1 MPVDIELYYRKYGAM
16 VFRRCRQM
24 LGDDERAQ
32 DAVQEVFLSL
42 IRQNHR
48 LEDGFPSALLYR
60 IATNTCLN
68 ILKREKKSQRRD
80 ENFFD
85 SITAR
90 DDFSANLEARD
101 VLAQLFAGEKE
112 DTMTIAVMRY
122 VDNLTYEEIAEASG
136 LSVSGVRKRLRTLS
150 EKAAKARGII
160 YE

>member
-16 VFRRCRQM
+16 VFRRCRQL
-24 LGDDERAQ
+24 LGDNERAQ

-48 LEDGFPSALLYR
+48 LEEGFPSALLYR

-80 ENFFD
+80 ESFFD
-85 SITAR
+85 SIIAR
-90 DDFSANLEARD
+90 DDFSATLEARD
-101 VLAQLFAGEKE
+101 VLAQLFAGEKD

-122 VDNLTYEEIAEASG
+122 VDALSYEEIAEASG

>member
-24 LGDDERAQ
+24 LGDAERAQ
-32 DAVQEVFLSL
+32 DAVQEVFLVL

-48 LEDGFPSALLYR
+48 LEEGFPSALLYR
-60 IATNTCLN
+60 IATNICLN
-68 ILKREKKSQRRD
+68 IIKRDKKSQHRD
-80 ENFFD
+80 EGFFD

-90 DDFSANLEARD
+90 DDFSAALEARD

-112 DTMTIAVMRY
+112 DTMAIAVMRY
-122 VDNLTYEEIAEASG
+122 VDDLTYEEIAEASG

-150 EKAAKARGII
+150 EKAAKARGKI